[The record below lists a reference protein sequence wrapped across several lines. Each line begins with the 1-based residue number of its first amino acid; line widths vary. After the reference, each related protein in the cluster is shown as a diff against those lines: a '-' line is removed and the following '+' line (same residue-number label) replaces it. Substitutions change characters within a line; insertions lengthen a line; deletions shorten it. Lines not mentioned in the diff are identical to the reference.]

1 MNNKK
6 AKEVVEQWEG
16 KVFSDFKK
24 ELSSLLV
31 EKICPI
37 GKEIKKLK
45 LNKDFLKQVLEDGKN
60 KANVVANKNLKEIKE
75 IVGLSK

>member
-1 MNNKK
+1 ME
-6 AKEVVEQWEG
+6 AISIDG
-16 KVFSDFKK
+16 TDFKK
-24 ELSSLLV
+24 QLIQLLV

-45 LNKDFLKQVLEDGKN
+45 LNEDFLIKILEDGKN
-60 KANVVANKNLKEIKE
+60 KANLVANKNLKEIKQ